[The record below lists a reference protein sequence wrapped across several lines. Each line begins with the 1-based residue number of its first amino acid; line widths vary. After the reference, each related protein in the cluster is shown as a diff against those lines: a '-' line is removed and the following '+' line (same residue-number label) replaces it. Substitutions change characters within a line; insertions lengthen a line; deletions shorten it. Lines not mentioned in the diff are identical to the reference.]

1 MTDATK
7 GILLMVGFFV
17 AGYATSYEID
27 QADHRQAV
35 QYRQEAKTESERV
48 SFAANRLAKIRSQIY
63 SALDIKEDENEDDE
77 RSYSQEEMDEKT
89 DAFADAL
96 AKKLIQQRDAK

>member
-1 MTDATK
+1 
-7 GILLMVGFFV
+7 LLRK
-17 AGYATSYEID
+17 S
-27 QADHRQAV
+27 H
-35 QYRQEAKTESERV
+35 
-48 SFAANRLAKIRSQIY
+48 
-63 SALDIKEDENEDDE
+63 